1 MAMAF
6 KTCKLYLHSLET
18 LIEST
23 LLVLYQYQKDEEWEL
38 PTKCLYINCQM
49 GKITSNMAN

>member
-1 MAMAF
+1 MAF
-6 KTCKLYLHSLET
+6 KTCKLYLHSFET